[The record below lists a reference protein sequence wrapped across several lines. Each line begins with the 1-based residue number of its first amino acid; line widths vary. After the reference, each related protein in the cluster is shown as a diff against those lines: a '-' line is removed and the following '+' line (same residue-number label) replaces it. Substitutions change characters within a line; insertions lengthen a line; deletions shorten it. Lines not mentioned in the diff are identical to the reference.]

1 MEDNFPWKI
10 ELAYSKALSKIIDLI
25 KLKIR
30 EFKTTG
36 NIKGQVSKTNS
47 SDEVLGSQMML
58 EFTEEQ
64 KEEILS
70 YFDELFTTDY
80 AYTLCY
86 PYILETLTYAVDYVN
101 GQIGAIVGIDYKM
114 QPFYNKNIL
123 KKVLAE
129 NVALIKA
136 EPAKYL
142 RSYDKVVANLVEKK
156 LDQGWSLKTLTE
168 VLEKTTGL
176 EKNRAKLI
184 ATDQVGNIFAEQT
197 KMQFL
202 GIGLE
207 RFRWIT
213 SRDSRVRPT
222 HKDRED
228 KIYYWSNP
236 PDGEIPGSAIRCRC
250 TASVVKKDVLDL
262 LT

>member
-10 ELAYSKALSKIIDLI
+10 ELAYSKALIKIVELI
-25 KLKIR
+25 ETKIR
-30 EFKTTG
+30 ALKTTG
-36 NIKGQVSKTNS
+36 SIKGQVERKNS
-47 SDEVLGSQMML
+47 NNDVLGAQMSL

-64 KEEILS
+64 REEVLS

-80 AYTLCY
+80 AYTLSY

-101 GQIGAIVGIDYKM
+101 KQIGAIVGIDFKS
-114 QPFYNKNIL
+114 QLFYDKAVL
-123 KKVLAE
+123 KRVLAE

-142 RSYDKVVANLVEKK
+142 RSYDKVVANLIEKK
-156 LDQGWSLKTLTE
+156 LEEGWSLNTLTE
-168 VLEKTTGL
+168 ALEKTTGL

-197 KMQFL
+197 KNQFL

-213 SRDSRVRPT
+213 SRDNRVRPT
-222 HKDRED
+222 HKERED

-250 TASVVKKDVLDL
+250 TASVVKKDVLKL
-262 LT
+262 LS

>member
-1 MEDNFPWKI
+1 MEDNFPWKV
-10 ELAYSKALSKIIDLI
+10 ELAYSKVLSKIVDLI
-25 KLKIR
+25 ELKIK

-36 NIKGQVSKTNS
+36 NIKGQVSKRNS
-47 SDEVLGSQMML
+47 SDEVLDTQIIL
-58 EFTEEQ
+58 EFTEDQ
-64 KEEILS
+64 KEEVLS

-101 GQIGAIVGIDYKM
+101 GQIGAIVGINYKS
-114 QPFYNKNIL
+114 QPFFNKTFL
-123 KKVLAE
+123 KKILSE

-156 LDQGWSLKTLTE
+156 LEQGWDLKTLTE

-184 ATDQVGNIFAEQT
+184 ATDQVGNVFAAQT
-197 KMQFL
+197 QAQFL

-207 RFRWIT
+207 RFVWVT
-213 SRDSRVRPT
+213 SRDNRVRAT
-222 HKDRED
+222 HKDREG

-250 TASVVKKDVLDL
+250 TASVVKKDALSL